1 MLSRYKL
8 TEAVQKRLKDEDL
21 TAENVIRKALGMEQ
35 GFTTSDGTYFPEGT
49 AFVGWYEDE
58 SRSAH
63 IKNGALTIGKETFTS
78 LSAAAAHYTGIV
90 TTNGWDFFHV
100 KLPNSKDMVRA
111 NTLGPRYSLESP
123 KPVTPI
129 RVSAKARRKSRA

>member
-21 TAENVIRKALGMEQ
+21 TAETVIRKALGMDQ

-49 AFVGWYEDE
+49 AFVGWYGDE

-63 IKNGALTIGKETFTS
+63 VKNGALTIGKETFPS
-78 LSAAAAHYTGIV
+78 LSAAAAHYTGSP
-90 TTNGWDFFHV
+90 TTSGWNFFHV
-100 KLPNSKDMVRA
+100 KLPGSKDMVRA
-111 NTLGPRYSLESP
+111 STLGPKYSLEAP
-123 KPVTPI
+123 KPATPI
-129 RVSAKARRKSRA
+129 RAGKRRKTA